1 MKLFKGPIMWQS
13 SKQKTVT
20 TSTTEAELLS
30 LSQTAKE
37 TIGLYRLF
45 KQIQFDPEHKPRIL
59 CDNQQTA
66 GLIQKDRPQKSS
78 KLKHVDIQNLWLR
91 QAHRDGTVLVQ
102 WVPTNEMPADGFT
115 KPLSAEKHSQF
126 IKHLGLV
133 DISHMIDPEHHSEEA
148 NSDDVQTSS
157 DTE

>member
-30 LSQTAKE
+30 LSHTAKE

-45 KQIQFDPEHKPRIL
+45 KQIQFDPEHQPRIL
-59 CDNQQTA
+59 CDNQQTT
-66 GLIQKDRPQKSS
+66 GLIQKDRPQLSS
-78 KLKHVDIQNLWLR
+78 KLKHVDIHNLWLR
-91 QAHRDGTVLVQ
+91 QTYRDGVIHVK
-102 WVPTNEMPADGFT
+102 WVSTSEMPADGFT

-126 IKHLGLV
+126 VRHLGLV
-133 DISHMIDPEHHSEEA
+133 DITSQIDPDEDESSSYDEG
-148 NSDDVQTSS
+148 QTSS
-157 DTE
+157 EAE